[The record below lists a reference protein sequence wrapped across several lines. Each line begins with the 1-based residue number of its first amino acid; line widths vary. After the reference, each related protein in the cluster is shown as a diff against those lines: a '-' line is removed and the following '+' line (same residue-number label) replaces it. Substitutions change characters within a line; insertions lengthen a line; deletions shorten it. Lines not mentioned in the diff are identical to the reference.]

1 MTTRTTMPRILL
13 AVCAVV
19 AAALMMFGP
28 ADVAHAQGK
37 GKGGGGKQ
45 GGAPAPG
52 PAATRTPNPAWA
64 NAEVHTLK
72 VQGNVYMIVGPGGN
86 TTVQIG
92 DSGALVVD
100 TQYEEV
106 SDKIV
111 AEIRKLTNKPIR
123 YVVNTSADM
132 DHTDG
137 NAKISR
143 AGAPVIGGNLG
154 AVAFDNGATIVAH
167 ENVLRA
173 MSEAAEGKADTNA
186 DKLPTTT
193 FFQGQKEIFFNEEPV
208 IVMFEPAA
216 HTNGDSMVFF
226 RRSDVIATGDI
237 FNMDSYPVINVEKG
251 GNIQGVIKALNV
263 VLDITIPKHEQEGG
277 TYVIPG
283 HGRLTDEHDVLEY
296 RDMVT
301 IVRDRVQNLIKQGK
315 TLAQVK
321 EAKPTFEYDGR
332 WAAASG
338 PGSTVGFVEAVFKSL
353 TPKK

>member
-1 MTTRTTMPRILL
+1 MRSKVSPALPVVMLL
-13 AVCAVV
+13 AAS
-19 AAALMMFGP
+19 AFLITFGP
-28 ADVAHAQGK
+28 AKVAHAQGK
-37 GKGGGGKQ
+37 GKGGGKQ
-45 GGAPAPG
+45 AAPAP
-52 PAATRTPNPAWA
+52 PAARPQNPALA
-64 NAEVHTLK
+64 AAEIHTLK

-86 TTVQIG
+86 TAVQIG

-111 AEIRKLTNKPIR
+111 AEIRRLTSKPIR
-123 YVVNTSADM
+123 YVVNTSADP
-132 DHTDG
+132 DHTGG

-173 MSEAAEGKADTNA
+173 MSEGGEGKADANA
-186 DKLPTTT
+186 DLLPTTT
-193 FFQGQKEIFFNEEPV
+193 YFQGQKEIFFNEEPV

-216 HTNGDSMVFF
+216 HTNGDSIVFF

-237 FNMDSYPVINVEKG
+237 FNMNSFPVVNVDKG

-301 IVRDRVQNLIKQGK
+301 IIRDRVQNMIKKGM
-315 TLAQVK
+315 TLEQIKA
-321 EAKPTFEYDGR
+321 AKPTFEYDGR
-332 WAAASG
+332 Y
-338 PGSTVGFVEAVFKSL
+338 GSTTGPWTTDMFVEAVFKSL
-353 TPKK
+353 SSAKR

>member
-1 MTTRTTMPRILL
+1 MIL
-13 AVCAVV
+13 AVSAFL
-19 AAALMMFGP
+19 AAAFLVLAP
-28 ADVAHAQGK
+28 ADIAHAQQK
-37 GKGGGGKQ
+37 GKGGKQ
-45 GGAPAPG
+45 APPAPA
-52 PAATRTPNPAWA
+52 ARQMNPALA

-100 TQYEEV
+100 TQFEEV

-111 AEIRKLTNKPIR
+111 AEIRKLTSKPIR
-123 YVVNTSADM
+123 YVVNTSADP
-132 DHTDG
+132 DHTSG

-173 MSEAAEGKADTNA
+173 MSEGGEGKADTNA
-186 DKLPTTT
+186 DLLPTTT
-193 FFQGQKEIFFNEEPV
+193 YFQGQKEIFFNEEPV

-237 FNMDSYPVINVEKG
+237 FNMDSYPVINIDKG
-251 GNIQGVIKALNV
+251 GSIQGVIKALNI

-301 IVRDRVQNLIKQGK
+301 IIRDRVQNMIKQGK

-321 EAKPTFEYDGR
+321 DSKPTLEYDGR
-332 WAAASG
+332 W
-338 PGSTVGFVEAVFKSL
+338 GSTTGPWTTDMFVEAVFKSL

>member
-1 MTTRTTMPRILL
+1 VTTRVTIQQKAMPRIIFAASACL
-13 AVCAVV
+13 AAF
-19 AAALMMFGP
+19 LMMLAP

-37 GKGGGGKQ
+37 GKGGKQ
-45 GGAPAPG
+45 GAP
-52 PAATRTPNPAWA
+52 PAAAATPADPALA

-72 VQGNVYMIVGPGGN
+72 VQGNVYMIVGPGAN

-92 DSGALVVD
+92 DSGALVVN
-100 TQYEEV
+100 TQYPEV
-106 SDKIV
+106 SDKII

-123 YVVNTSADM
+123 YVINTSADA
-132 DHTDG
+132 DETSG
-137 NAKISR
+137 NARISK
-143 AGAPVIGGNLG
+143 AGAPVTGGNLG
-154 AVAFDNGATIVAH
+154 AVALENGATIVAH
-167 ENVLRA
+167 ENVLRR
-173 MSEAAEGKADTNA
+173 MSKAAEGKADANA
-186 DKLPTTT
+186 DLLPTTT

-216 HTNGDSMVFF
+216 HTDGDSMVFF
-226 RRSDVIATGDI
+226 RRSDVLATGEI
-237 FNMDSYPVINVEKG
+237 FNENSYPVINLEEG
-251 GNIQGVIKALNV
+251 GSINGVIKALNV

-301 IVRDRVQNLIKQGK
+301 IIRDRVANMIKKGM

-332 WAAASG
+332 W
-338 PGSTVGFVEAVFKSL
+338 GSTTGPWTTDMFVEAVFKSL
-353 TPKK
+353 TPRK

>member
-1 MTTRTTMPRILL
+1 MTIRQVLPRIML
-13 AVCAVV
+13 AVSTVAVLLLV
-19 AAALMMFGP
+19 FGP
-28 ADVAHAQGK
+28 SDIARAQGK

-45 GGAPAPG
+45 GGAPPA
-52 PAATRTPNPAWA
+52 PAATRPPNPAWA

-86 TTVQIG
+86 TAVQVG

-111 AEIRKLTNKPIR
+111 AEIRKLTSKPIR
-123 YVVNTSADM
+123 YVINTSADM

-154 AVAFDNGATIVAH
+154 AVALDNGATIVAH

-173 MSEAAEGKADTNA
+173 MSEGGEGKADPNA

-208 IVMFEPAA
+208 ITMFEPAA

-237 FNMDSYPVINVEKG
+237 FNMNSYPVINVDKG
-251 GNIQGVIKALNV
+251 GSINGVIKALNV

-283 HGRLTDEHDVLEY
+283 HGRLTDEHDVLEF

-301 IVRDRVQNLIKQGK
+301 IIRDRVQNLIKQGK

-332 WAAASG
+332 WAAATG
-338 PGSTVGFVEAVFKSL
+338 PGSTDMFVEAVFRSL

>member
-1 MTTRTTMPRILL
+1 MTNGKQTLLL
-13 AVCAVV
+13 AGSGLF
-19 AAALMMFGP
+19 ALGLTMLAP

-37 GKGGGGKQ
+37 GKAGPP
-45 GGAPAPG
+45 APA
-52 PAATRTPNPAWA
+52 AARQPNPALA
-64 NAEVHTLK
+64 NAEVHILK

-86 TTVQIG
+86 TALQIG
-92 DSGALVVD
+92 DEGALVVD

-111 AEIRKLTNKPIR
+111 AEIRKLTSKPIR
-123 YVVNTSADM
+123 YVINTSADA
-132 DHTDG
+132 DHTGG

-173 MSEAAEGKADTNA
+173 MSEGGEGKADANA
-186 DKLPTTT
+186 DLLPTTT

-237 FNMDSYPVINVEKG
+237 FNMDTFPAINVEKG
-251 GNIQGVIKALNV
+251 VSINGVIKALNV

-301 IVRDRVQNLIKQGK
+301 IIRDRVQNMIKKGM

-321 EAKPTFEYDGR
+321 EAKPTLEYDGR
-332 WAAASG
+332 WSAPGG
-338 PGSTVGFVEAVFKSL
+338 PGSTDVFVEAVFKSL

>member
-1 MTTRTTMPRILL
+1 
-13 AVCAVV
+13 
-19 AAALMMFGP
+19 
-28 ADVAHAQGK
+28 VAHAQGK
-37 GKGGGGKQ
+37 GKGGGKQ
-45 GGAPAPG
+45 AAPAPAASRPMD
-52 PAATRTPNPAWA
+52 PALAK
-64 NAEVHTLK
+64 AEVHTLK

-86 TTVQIG
+86 TAVQVG

-100 TQYEEV
+100 SQYEEV

-111 AEIRKLTNKPIR
+111 AEIRKLTSKPIR
-123 YVVNTSADM
+123 YVINTSADV

-173 MSEAAEGKADTNA
+173 MSEGGEGKADTNA

-193 FFQGQKEIFFNEEPV
+193 YFQGQKEIFFNEEPV

-237 FNMDSYPVINVEKG
+237 FNMNSYPVINVDKG

-301 IVRDRVQNLIKQGK
+301 IIRDRVQNMIKKGM

-332 WAAASG
+332 YGATTG
-338 PGSTVGFVEAVFKSL
+338 PWTTDMFVEAVYKSL
-353 TPKK
+353 SAKK

>member
-1 MTTRTTMPRILL
+1 MLAGSALL
-13 AVCAVV
+13 AAFFMLV
-19 AAALMMFGP
+19 GP
-28 ADVAHAQGK
+28 SDMARAQGK
-37 GKGGGGKQ
+37 GKGGGKQ
-45 GGAPAPG
+45 AAPPAPAARPQ
-52 PAATRTPNPAWA
+52 NPALA
-64 NAEVHTLK
+64 AAEVHTLK

-86 TTVQIG
+86 TAVQVG
-92 DSGALVVD
+92 ESGALVVD

-106 SDKIV
+106 SDKII
-111 AEIRKLTNKPIR
+111 AEIRKLTSKPIR
-123 YVVNTSADM
+123 YVINTSADP
-132 DHTDG
+132 DHTNG

-154 AVAFDNGATIVAH
+154 AVALDNGATIVAH

-173 MSEAAEGKADTNA
+173 MNEGPEGKADANA
-186 DKLPTTT
+186 DLLPTTT
-193 FFQGQKEIFFNEEPV
+193 YFQGQKEIFFNEEPV

-237 FNMDSYPVINVEKG
+237 FNMNSYPVIDVDKG

-301 IVRDRVQNLIKQGK
+301 IIRDRVQNMIKKGM

-321 EAKPTFEYDGR
+321 AAKPTFEYDGR
-332 WAAASG
+332 WSAPSG
-338 PGSTVGFVEAVFKSL
+338 PGSADVFVEAVFKSL
-353 TPKK
+353 APKK

>member
-1 MTTRTTMPRILL
+1 MTIRKVMPRIML
-13 AVCAVV
+13 AASAV
-19 AAALMMFGP
+19 AAVLLMFGP

-45 GGAPAPG
+45 GGAPAP
-52 PAATRTPNPAWA
+52 AATRPPNTAWA

-86 TTVQIG
+86 TAVQIG

-111 AEIRKLTNKPIR
+111 AEIRKLTSKPIR

-154 AVAFDNGATIVAH
+154 AVALDNGATIVAH

-173 MSEAAEGKADTNA
+173 MSEGAEGKADTNA

-237 FNMDSYPVINVEKG
+237 FNMDSYPVINVDKG
-251 GNIQGVIKALNV
+251 GSINGVIKALNV

-301 IVRDRVQNLIKQGK
+301 IIRDRVQNLIKQGK

-332 WAAASG
+332 WSAATG
-338 PGSTVGFVEAVFKSL
+338 PGSTDMFVEAVFRSL
-353 TPKK
+353 APKK

>member
-1 MTTRTTMPRILL
+1 
-13 AVCAVV
+13 
-19 AAALMMFGP
+19 
-28 ADVAHAQGK
+28 
-37 GKGGGGKQ
+37 
-45 GGAPAPG
+45 
-52 PAATRTPNPAWA
+52 
-64 NAEVHTLK
+64 
-72 VQGNVYMIVGPGGN
+72 VQV
-86 TTVQIG
+86 G

-111 AEIRKLTNKPIR
+111 AEIRKLTSKPIR
-123 YVVNTSADM
+123 YVINTSADV

-173 MSEAAEGKADTNA
+173 MSEGGEGKADTNA

-193 FFQGQKEIFFNEEPV
+193 YFQGQKEIFFNEEPV
-208 IVMFEPAA
+208 IVMFEPSA

-237 FNMDSYPVINVEKG
+237 FNMNSYPVINVDKG

-301 IVRDRVQNLIKQGK
+301 IIRDRVQNMIKKGM

-321 EAKPTFEYDGR
+321 DAKPTFEYDGR
-332 WAAASG
+332 YGATTG
-338 PGSTVGFVEAVFKSL
+338 PWTTDMFVEAVYKSL
-353 TPKK
+353 SGKK